1 MRLSTGTKICAWI
14 LLGLSTEWPKLSLAE
29 QLPEPYGPPDP
40 IVRAV
45 VQLLAIGPGERSNN
59 RECAATGFFVNE
71 EGYLLTNAHVVEDA
85 KRCLAHSP
93 KAKILALPLGGTT
106 PNSTTARAVSCDVVA
121 LDEAHDLAILKT
133 ERPLPADDSGAPRP
147 VLFLEGSEAA
157 ESTAVAVTGHPLF
170 AWQAITKSGKVVRR
184 ASLRLSESSPTPSEV
199 LILDIPLRQG
209 NSGSP
214 VYLQVSNAVVGIV
227 ERQDP
232 LRPSQ
237 TVAVPIRYAI
247 ELLDRHGIHWHA
259 AGK

>member
-1 MRLSTGTKICAWI
+1 MHRSAGSEICAWALTALTI
-14 LLGLSTEWPKLSLAE
+14 ARPIAFFAE
-29 QLPEPYGPPDP
+29 QPSDPYAPPDP
-40 IVRAV
+40 VVRAV
-45 VQLLAIGPGERSNN
+45 VQLLAIGPGERSKN

-93 KAKILALPLGGTT
+93 KAKILVKFST

-133 ERPLPADDSGAPRP
+133 ERPLPADDSGGPWP
-147 VLFLEGSEAA
+147 VLFLELSEVAD
-157 ESTAVAVTGHPLF
+157 STTVAVTGHPLF
-170 AWQAITKSGKVVRR
+170 AWQAITQSGKVVRR

-199 LILDIPLRQG
+199 LILDIPLSQG

-214 VYLQVSNAVVGIV
+214 VYLQVSNVVVGIV

-259 AGK
+259 VGK